1 MVRRPATTHA
11 SVTPVSEGTRAVISD
26 DWTKTEAPMM
36 MPTTI
41 AVA

>member
-1 MVRRPATTHA
+1 VIHT
-11 SVTPVSEGTRAVISD
+11 SVTPSSDGTRAVISD
-26 DWTKTEAPMM
+26 ACTNTDAPMM